1 MGQNC
6 IELLAFISQAILC
19 IKQLYFVR
27 HKMTHTKSL
36 SNVFI
41 AGNRTFLKKGK
52 LAKKSQECSKVD
64 KNRRRHAPRI

>member
-1 MGQNC
+1 M
-6 IELLAFISQAILC
+6 I
-19 IKQLYFVR
+19 
-27 HKMTHTKSL
+27 HTKSL